1 MKLCIKQET
10 IFVEISKELLIFQF
24 STFQVDYNIFT
35 GELLI
40 FDFLH
45 VS

>member
-24 STFQVDYNIFT
+24 STFQVDNNIFT